1 MLHKLDPCM
10 MSSRGCNAVVA
21 SKQLRLEHLC
31 QCNVDG
37 VVSRQ
42 VLPQFPNPRQQHVV
56 GVAPQREILKSIDG
70 VAATSGLDLAGCG
83 LAPQHLGYL
92 DIDQMGRMQREPLV
106 E

>member
-1 MLHKLDPCM
+1 
-10 MSSRGCNAVVA
+10 MSARSSKAAVA
-21 SKQLRLEHLC
+21 SEERGVQNLGKRD
-31 QCNVDG
+31 VGG

-42 VLPQFPNPRQQHVV
+42 VLPQFPTPRQQHVV